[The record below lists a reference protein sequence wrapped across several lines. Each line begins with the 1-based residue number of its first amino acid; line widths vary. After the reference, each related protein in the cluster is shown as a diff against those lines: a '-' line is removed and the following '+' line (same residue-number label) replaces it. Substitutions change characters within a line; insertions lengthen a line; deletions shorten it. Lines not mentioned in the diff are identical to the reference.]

1 MVLVWSFVGM
11 FVVALLLFGYFLD
24 KKTNRY
30 KRISDKNAKDSQELM
45 KDEAQKHNPPNSN
58 HTNWW

>member
-1 MVLVWSFVGM
+1 MALVWIFVGL
-11 FVVALLLFGYFLD
+11 FIAVLLLFGYFLD

-30 KRISDKNAKDSQELM
+30 KQISDKNVKDGQESI

-58 HTNWW
+58 QTNWW